1 MQGTNSAALTL
12 SLSEGRRANS
22 PSLSRTPPGRQSFPQ
37 RAWKLFTIHY
47 PETATGGFPMLS
59 LTATAP
65 VTLTPAEEIAAA
77 IVHVGS
83 LHDLPLEDRLWLAN
97 HGQEVIA
104 NPGDI
109 LFEEGAPAEH
119 MVLILR
125 GDIHVRRQHGGAM
138 ALWVGRTG
146 QMTGILPFSRMK
158 GYGGQ
163 GFAVTPLWALLIH
176 RSQFPEMLD
185 AIPSMAQRV
194 VSTLL
199 DRVREVTR
207 IEQQAEKLAALGQLA
222 GNLAHEL
229 NNPASAAQRAAA
241 SLLTALRANRSNRL
255 RLILLCLTEEQVHKV
270 EEWEGKMLCRTGD
283 SLASEGEADA
293 LGFIAR
299 EESVRAWLIAI
310 GCPDSWEVAAQL
322 AEQRV
327 TTADLEEMRRFMDDN
342 AICVSLE
349 YFARYL
355 RAARSAETIV
365 DSTAHIFNLIDAVK
379 DYSNM
384 DRAPILEID
393 VPAGLDATLQMF
405 RSRTANIEIERDYE
419 PNLPR
424 ISAYGGELNQVWT
437 ALIENALDALA
448 ERTYSNASSPAGSE
462 NQARLRVACRLEADM
477 LLVEIWDTGPGIPP
491 ELQERIFE
499 PFFTTKAPGKGL
511 GLGLDNAMR
520 IVRKH
525 RGHLSVKSEPGS
537 TCFRVRLPLDQLQAY

>member
-1 MQGTNSAALTL
+1 
-12 SLSEGRRANS
+12 
-22 PSLSRTPPGRQSFPQ
+22 
-37 RAWKLFTIHY
+37 
-47 PETATGGFPMLS
+47 MLS
-59 LTATAP
+59 LTATPPAAP
-65 VTLTPAEEIAAA
+65 TPVEEIAEA
-77 IVHVGS
+77 IAHIGA
-83 LHDLPLEDRLWLAN
+83 LHELPLEDRLWLAS
-97 HGQEVIA
+97 HGQEVVA

-109 LFEEGAPAEH
+109 LFNEGSPAEH
-119 MVLILR
+119 MVLILK
-125 GDIHVRRQHGGAM
+125 GEIHVRRQHSGPM
-138 ALWVGRTG
+138 ALFIGRTG

-158 GYGGQ
+158 NYGGQ
-163 GFAVTPLWALLIH
+163 GFAVSPVWALLIH
-176 RSQFPEMLD
+176 QSLFPEMLQ
-185 AIPSMAQRV
+185 AVPSMAQRV

-207 IEQQAEKLAALGQLA
+207 IEQQAEKLTALGQLA

-255 RLILLCLTEEQVHKV
+255 KLILLHLTEEQVRKIEAW
-270 EEWEGKMLCRTGD
+270 EEKMLCRTG
-283 SLASEGEADA
+283 ASPDTGLGPAPESANDA

-299 EESVRAWLIAI
+299 EEAARAWLAAL
-310 GCPDSWEVAAQL
+310 GCPDAWEVAAQL

-327 TTADLEEMRRFMDDN
+327 TTADLEELRAFLDQE
-342 AICVSLE
+342 AICVMLQ
-349 YFARYL
+349 YFSRYVRSAR
-355 RAARSAETIV
+355 AAETIV
-365 DSTAHIFNLIDAVK
+365 NSTAHIFNLIGAVK

-405 RSRTANIEIERDYE
+405 RSQMTNVEIERDYQ
-419 PNLPR
+419 PDLPR

-437 ALIENALDALA
+437 ALIDNALDAI
-448 ERTYSNASSPAGSE
+448 GGKG
-462 NQARLRVACRLEADM
+462 RLRVACRLEAEM
-477 LLVEIWDTGPGIPP
+477 LLVEVWDTGPGIPP